1 MKRILTLVAVTAS
14 VLAFGVGAAVAGRIV
29 KVGPGS
35 NGKTTLLQ
43 PSDVLVVS
51 LPGNATTGYAWR
63 LRSVD
68 KSVLRPGSVKYV
80 PRTAPTG
87 KVGSGG
93 TYVLRF
99 RALRIGATRLR
110 LVYVRSGSTRP
121 AKTYV
126 LNVIVKVLPPRV

>member
-68 KSVLRPGSVKYV
+68 RSVLLPGAVKYV
-80 PRTAPTG
+80 PRKAPTG
-87 KVGSGG
+87 QVGRGG

-99 RALRIGATRLR
+99 RALRLDATALR
-110 LVYVRSGSTRP
+110 LAYVRSDGTRP
-121 AKTYV
+121 A
-126 LNVIVKVLPPRV
+126 

>member
-1 MKRILTLVAVTAS
+1 MRLLTILVVPTLALALAAS
-14 VLAFGVGAAVAGRIV
+14 AAAGRTI
-29 KVGPGS
+29 KVGPKA
-35 NGKTTLLQ
+35 NGTSLVLQ

-68 KSVLRPGSVKYV
+68 RSVLLPGAVKYV
-80 PRTAPTG
+80 PRKAPTG